1 MDSCRGNRFR
11 PGREQTYR
19 GQTVPMGVRGGEGIT
34 DGRQARIVYQRRVP
48 VVIYMS
54 KVTII
59 GVTGNVGQFAAYAI
73 SEISYLDQLV
83 LFGRE
88 GNEEILE
95 GILCDFNDSFAAR
108 GRVLELISSTY
119 PGDIRGSDIVVI
131 TSGVPREDGQDRI
144 DLAIDNAKVVKY
156 YAEMVGRIAPES
168 IILMVTNPVDIMT
181 AVALKYSG
189 MKPNQVFG
197 LGTHLD
203 SMRLKSFIA
212 RHFNVHVSEV
222 HTRIIGEH
230 GASMVPLWSAT
241 TVGGIQIRNLPT
253 FSKLP
258 LEFMVESVKTAGAH
272 IIKKIGATIYGP
284 GEAIS
289 TIVSTILGNENRI
302 LTVSSYIKSEV
313 HDVGDVC
320 IGVPARINN
329 NGSFP
334 VAIRIEESELIAFS
348 ESVEKIRTITNEVIA
363 QLEEEEQ

>member
-1 MDSCRGNRFR
+1 M
-11 PGREQTYR
+11 PT
-19 GQTVPMGVRGGEGIT
+19 GVRGGEGIA
-34 DGRQARIVYQRRVP
+34 DGWQARIVYQRRVP
-48 VVIYMS
+48 VVVYMS
-54 KVTII
+54 KVTVI
-59 GVTGNVGQFAAYAI
+59 GVTGNVGRFAAYAI
-73 SEISYLDQLV
+73 SKIPYLDQLI

-88 GNEEILE
+88 GNEEILD
-95 GILCDFNDSFAAR
+95 GIVCDFNDSFAAR
-108 GRVLELISSTY
+108 GRVLELVSTTY
-119 PGDIRGSDIVVI
+119 PGDIRGSDIVII
-131 TSGVPREDGQDRI
+131 TSGVARENGQDRI
-144 DLAIDNAKVVKY
+144 DLALGNARVVKY
-156 YAEMVGRIAPES
+156 YAEMIGRIAPES

-222 HTRIIGEH
+222 HSRIIGEH
-230 GASMVPLWSAT
+230 GTSMVPLWSAT

-258 LEFMVESVKTAGAH
+258 QEFMIESVKTAGAH
-272 IIKKIGATIYGP
+272 IIQKLGATIYGP

-289 TIVSTILGNENRI
+289 TLVSTVLGNENRI

-329 NGSFP
+329 SGSFP
-334 VAIRIEESELIAFS
+334 VPIRIEESELIAFS
-348 ESVEKIRTITNEVIA
+348 KSVEKIRKITSEVIA
-363 QLEEEEQ
+363 RLEEESISTQLKSS